1 MAGFFFDKLTHM
13 ANPVKIDTLLEARWI
28 IPVEP
33 AGSVLLD
40 HAIAIDQGMI
50 RAIIP
55 SAEAQTRFVPNERII
70 LGNHALIPGLV
81 NLHIHAAMSLMRG
94 LADDLP
100 LADWLNEHIWPA
112 ETRHVDS
119 GFVFDGTRLACAEM
133 LKGGIT
139 AFNDMYLF
147 PEASVRAVLESGMR
161 ATIGM
166 ITIDFPTAYASDP
179 GDYLAKGLALRDEF
193 NPHPLLSFCFA
204 PHAPYTV
211 SDKSFTSILTYAEQ
225 LDLPIHVHLHE
236 TGDEIANSLKASGMR
251 PIERLHKL
259 GLLGPNLIAV
269 HMAHLTED
277 EIELLAQQGCSVAHC
292 PSSNLKLASGL
303 APVVSLL
310 DRGVNV
316 GLGTDGAAS
325 NNRLDMFEEMRFA
338 ALLAKGQSGRAHALP
353 AWQALQMATL
363 NGARALGLEAL
374 IGSLVPGKAADITAV
389 DFSSLE
395 LAPCYDP
402 ISHLVYVAGR
412 EHVSHVW
419 VNGRML
425 VDNGELTTL
434 DERELL
440 HRAQFWR
447 ERMAPNEGQQTRMA
461 G

>member
-1 MAGFFFDKLTHM
+1 MRM
-13 ANPVKIDTLLEARWI
+13 NRPVKIDTLLEARWI

-33 AGSVLLD
+33 AGSVLHD
-40 HAIAIDQGMI
+40 HAIAIDQGVI
-50 RAIIP
+50 QAIIP
-55 SAEAQTRFVPNERII
+55 NAEAQTRFDPDERIA

-100 LADWLNEHIWPA
+100 LMDWLNKYIWPA

-139 AFNDMYLF
+139 SFNDMYFF

-166 ITIDFPTAYASDP
+166 ITIDFPTAYASDAD
-179 GDYLAKGLALRDEF
+179 DYLAKGLALRDEY
-193 NPHPLLSFCFA
+193 NPHPLVSFCFA

-211 SDKSFTSILTYAEQ
+211 SDKSFTHILTYAEQ
-225 LDLPIHVHLHE
+225 LDLPIHIHLHE
-236 TGDEIANSLKASGMR
+236 TDDEIANSLKATGMR

-259 GLLGPNLIAV
+259 GLLSPNLIAV
-269 HMAHLTED
+269 HMAHLTDD

-310 DRGVNV
+310 DGGVNV

-338 ALLAKGQSGRAHALP
+338 ALLAKGQSGKAHALP

-363 NGARALGLEAL
+363 NGARALGLGAL
-374 IGSLVPGKAADITAV
+374 TGSLLPGKAADIAAV
-389 DFSSLE
+389 DFSGLE

-434 DERELL
+434 DERELS
-440 HRAQFWR
+440 HKAQFWR
-447 ERMAPNEGQQTRMA
+447 ERMMPNEGQQIKVA
-461 G
+461 E